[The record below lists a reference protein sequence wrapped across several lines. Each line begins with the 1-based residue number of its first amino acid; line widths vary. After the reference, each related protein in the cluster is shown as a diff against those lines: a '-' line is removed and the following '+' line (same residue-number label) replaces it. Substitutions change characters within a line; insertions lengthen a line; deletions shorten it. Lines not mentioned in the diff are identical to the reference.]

1 MIEKKEAQD
10 FIDLNKKA
18 LTLLAI
24 KMKEIDTVRGV
35 VRLQDCV
42 GRQQAIR
49 IVDEW
54 IKELWGMTLQEIE
67 TPEEEDD
74 IIRIINK

>member
-1 MIEKKEAQD
+1 MEIKEAQD
-10 FIDLNKKA
+10 FMDLNKKA

-24 KMKEIDTVRGV
+24 KMKQIDTVRGV

-54 IKELWGMTLQEIE
+54 IKEIWGMTLKDIE
-67 TPEEEDD
+67 LPEEEDD
-74 IIRIINK
+74 IIRLINK